1 MLKDVLLDVV
11 KHTNGLGFIEAVK
24 IEGTTSETSISAMD
38 VDRTVM
44 LYGQLH
50 NAVSEFEGTFG
61 AANLGFLN
69 YPVWDFLASNYVIS
83 HIPHLFFDIL
93 KIKDFISKKIY
104 NIFEKICVFW

>member
-24 IEGTTSETSISAMD
+24 IEGTASETSISAMD

-61 AANLGFLN
+61 ACLLYTSPSPRDATLSRM
-69 YPVWDFLASNYVIS
+69 PSSA
-83 HIPHLFFDIL
+83 
-93 KIKDFISKKIY
+93 
-104 NIFEKICVFW
+104 

>member
-24 IEGTTSETSISAMD
+24 IEGTTSETCISAMD

-69 YPVWDFLASNYVIS
+69 WLLNWEYLNDDGASLSDSQCNREHRSNFQV
-83 HIPHLFFDIL
+83 HQFW
-93 KIKDFISKKIY
+93 KK
-104 NIFEKICVFW
+104 KTA